1 MRIRLHP
8 DAEPELRDID
18 TWHENRREG
27 LGDAFILAVEQAKN
41 HIHAHPDRWP
51 LWPGLLHTPPIR
63 RFLLRE
69 YPFAL
74 PYLVRD
80 EDVVVL
86 AIAHLRRRPDYWLPR
101 ARSRP

>member
-1 MRIRLHP
+1 MRTRLHH
-8 DAEPELRDID
+8 AAKPEMLKVAK
-18 TWHENRREG
+18 WYENQHTG
-27 LGDAFILAVEQAKN
+27 LGSHFVGAMHQAMAS
-41 HIHAHPDRWP
+41 IHEHPDRWP
-51 LWPGLLHTPPIR
+51 LWPDLLHTPPIR
-63 RFLLRE
+63 RFLLPE

-80 EDVVVL
+80 KDVVVL

>member
-1 MRIRLHP
+1 MPFQLHP
-8 DAEPELRDID
+8 AADSELDAASDWYEEQHRGLGGLFDSAVRQALRDI
-18 TWHENRREG
+18 
-27 LGDAFILAVEQAKN
+27 AAA
-41 HIHAHPDRWP
+41 PDRWP
-51 LWPGLLHTPPIR
+51 YWPDLRHTPPIR
-63 RFLLRE
+63 RFLLPE

>member
-18 TWHENRREG
+18 RWYENRREG

-41 HIHAHPDRWP
+41 HIQEHPDRWP
-51 LWPGLLHTPPIR
+51 LWPNLRHTPPIR
-63 RFLLRE
+63 RFLLPE

-86 AIAHLRRRPDYWLPR
+86 AVAHLRRRPDYWLPR